1 MSERLIKA
9 ADAKE
14 ALLGWDTDPTDEEI
28 EMAIDG
34 CPTAVSSPAASE
46 SLAMFA
52 AKKKMRKDREL
63 FVENLG
69 WLLSQTREGIERC
82 WLDEDDCVRV
92 RFTSG
97 GVKVVNVKHDSYMA
111 IIRDVAGRL

>member
-14 ALLGWDTDPTDEEI
+14 ALLGWDTEPTDEEI
-28 EMAIDG
+28 EIAIDG

-52 AKKKMRKDREL
+52 DKKKMRADREL

-69 WLLSQTREGIERC
+69 WLLSQTREGIAQR
-82 WLDEDDCVRV
+82 WLDEDDCVHV
-92 RFTSG
+92 RFAFG
-97 GVKVVNVKHDSYMA
+97 GVQTINVKHDSYMA
-111 IIRDVAGRL
+111 IIRDVSGRL